1 MANSAAL
8 SALARSPPPLND
20 VFNSSMNDTA
30 GLSYFCFRIP
40 ALVRTEPVLIAF
52 AEGRR
57 YPCGDEG
64 DVRRQ
69 PHESRQRPI
78 VVADRAGATETG
90 HTIGNPAPI
99 FDASTGQ
106 LHLLFSRDNLQLFS
120 TFPPTRAPPGRR
132 DATSPPRSCL
142 HRSIRH
148 TPCRHRP
155 PGGLQLASGRL
166 VAAMYANVVLAN
178 TSTTLSYAVY
188 SDDGGAT
195 WVRGAPALPGTTM
208 YNEGEAQ
215 IAVYGSRLAML
226 MRGRGDFPPANA
238 VNHNHALSLSDD
250 GGATWS
256 NATLLHIQTTF
267 CEGSI
272 VGTAGGRLL
281 ISAEHVERWPRQH
294 PVFASAKGGGV
305 PTFAPLTMLYAGSSA
320 YSPMLPPARGG
331 ADYLNLYEREGSK
344 FLTLARFSSTTPC
357 VIFCSPRAFTA
368 VWLHQPTPR
377 RCRATWA

>member
-1 MANSAAL
+1 MANVAVIAAL
-8 SALARSPPPLND
+8 SALAWSPPPLND

-40 ALVRTEPVLIAF
+40 ALVRTESALIAF

-57 YPCGDEG
+57 NSCGDAG
-64 DVRRQ
+64 DVRLV
-69 PHESRQRPI
+69 SRTSRDDGLTWSPI
-78 VVADRAGATETG
+78 VQVQSETG

-99 FDASTGQ
+99 FDSSTGQ

-120 TFPPTRAPPGRR
+120 TFSSDEGASWSPRR
-132 DATSPPRSCL
+132 NLTAMLVPAALDPAHAFVATG
-142 HRSIRH
+142 
-148 TPCRHRP
+148 P

-226 MRGRGDFPPANA
+226 MRGRGDFPRNAVNA
-238 VNHNHALSLSDD
+238 VNHNHALSFSDD
-250 GGATWS
+250 GGSTWS
-256 NATLLHIQTTF
+256 NSSLLHIQTTF

-272 VGTAGGRLL
+272 VGTPGGRLL
-281 ISAEHVERWPRQH
+281 ISAPSTSNGGRANIS
-294 PVFASAKGGGV
+294 VFASAKGGGV
-305 PTFAPLTMLYAGSSA
+305 PTFAPLTTLYEGSSA
-320 YSPMLPPARGG
+320 YSSMLPPASGG

-344 FLTLARFSSTTPC
+344 FLTLARFQ
-357 VIFCSPRAFTA
+357 FDD
-368 VWLHQPTPR
+368 
-377 RCRATWA
+377 

>member
-1 MANSAAL
+1 MANFAAL

-40 ALVRTEPVLIAF
+40 ALVRTESVLIAF

-57 YPCGDEG
+57 NSCGDEG
-64 DVRRQ
+64 DVRLV
-69 PHESRQRPI
+69 SRTSRDNGLSWSPI
-78 VVADRAGATETG
+78 VQVQSETG

-120 TFPPTRAPPGRR
+120 TFSSDEGATWSPRR
-132 DATSPPRSCL
+132 NLTAALVPASLDPAHAFVATG
-142 HRSIRH
+142 
-148 TPCRHRP
+148 P

-256 NATLLHIQTTF
+256 NATLLHIQTAF

-281 ISAEHVERWPRQH
+281 ISAPSTSNGGRANIS
-294 PVFASAKGGGV
+294 VFASAKGGGV
-305 PTFAPLTMLYAGSSA
+305 PTFAPLTTLYEGSSA
-320 YSPMLPPARGG
+320 YSSMLPPASGG
-331 ADYLNLYEREGSK
+331 TDYLNLYEREGSK
-344 FLTLARFSSTTPC
+344 FLTLARFQ
-357 VIFCSPRAFTA
+357 FDD
-368 VWLHQPTPR
+368 
-377 RCRATWA
+377 

>member
-1 MANSAAL
+1 MHLAAAAAL
-8 SALARSPPPLND
+8 SALAWSPQPTNQPMYDVFNSTMSGPPLND

-40 ALVRTEPVLIAF
+40 ALVRTESALIAF

-57 YPCGDEG
+57 NSCGDAG
-64 DVRRQ
+64 DVRLV
-69 PHESRQRPI
+69 SRTSRDDGLTWSPI
-78 VVADRAGATETG
+78 VQVQSETG

-120 TFPPTRAPPGRR
+120 TFSSDEGASWSPRR
-132 DATSPPRSCL
+132 NLTAALVPALDPAHAFVATG
-142 HRSIRH
+142 
-148 TPCRHRP
+148 P

-226 MRGRGDFPPANA
+226 MRGRGDFPRNAQA

-256 NATLLHIQTTF
+256 NSSLLHIQTTF

-281 ISAEHVERWPRQH
+281 ISAPSTSNGGRANIS
-294 PVFASAKGGGV
+294 VFASAKGGGV
-305 PTFAPLTMLYAGSSA
+305 PTFAPLTTLYEGSSA
-320 YSPMLPPARGG
+320 YSSMLPPASVG

-344 FLTLARFSSTTPC
+344 FLTLARFQ
-357 VIFCSPRAFTA
+357 FDEGGG
-368 VWLHQPTPR
+368 W
-377 RCRATWA
+377 